1 MMLRNYQIENS
12 EKGVKILR
20 EKRIVYFSMEV
31 RTGKTLTALNTAKLF
46 GAKRVLFLTKKK
58 AIKGIQEDYTNFGFD
73 NDFELFVINNES
85 MKLALGKFD
94 LVIHDESHRFGSFP
108 KPSTACREF
117 SRRFSNLPMIF
128 LSGTPTPESYSQIFH
143 QFWVSAYSP
152 FGRGAFYSWAKI
164 YVNVKQK
171 HLGFGIVNDYSD
183 AKKKE
188 IDLILKDYFI
198 SFTQES
204 AGFKTKIDEQILLC
218 NLNEKTVNIIK
229 RLEKDLVVIGKTE
242 EIIADS
248 GVKLLSKLHQLWS
261 GTIKF
266 DSGNSQ
272 VIDYSKAIFI
282 NERFKGKKIAIF
294 YKFKA
299 ELLALQET
307 FVENLTTDLTEF
319 DNSNKNIALQIISG
333 REGISLK
340 NADFLIYYNIDFSA
354 TSYWQSRDRLTTID
368 RLENKIF
375 YVFSNGG
382 IEHKIF
388 KAVKAKKNY
397 TTSYFLKEHG
407 FKFPK

>member
-1 MMLRNYQIENS
+1 MKLREYQIENS

-152 FGRGAFYSWAKI
+152 FGHGAFYSWAKI

-171 HLGFGIVNDYSD
+171 HLGFGIINDYSD

-218 NLNEKTVNIIK
+218 SLNEKTVNIIK

-282 NERFKGKKIAIF
+282 YNRFKGQKIAIF

-307 FVENLTTDLTEF
+307 FGDNLTTDLNEF
-319 DNSNKNIALQIISG
+319 DNSNKNIALQIVSG

-340 NADFLIYYNIDFSA
+340 NAEFLIYYNIDFSA

-368 RLENKIF
+368 RLENKLFYIF
-375 YVFSNGG
+375 ANGG

-388 KAVKAKKNY
+388 KAVKAKKSY
-397 TTSYFLKEHG
+397 TTSYFLKEYG

>member
-299 ELLALQET
+299 ELLALQEI
-307 FVENLTTDLTEF
+307 FGENLTTDLTEF